1 MAKQV
6 AVLAVNPVNGMGL
19 FTYLESF
26 FEHGIP
32 FRTFAVADTP
42 HIKTNSGIVLT
53 LDDTIARLKGH
64 ESEYDAL
71 VFACGDAI
79 PRFAEQASASYNQDM
94 MAVIHAFAAADKLLI
109 GHCAAA
115 LIFEKCNAIAGRQ
128 VAVHPL
134 AKPAIRQAIPTDAA
148 IQVDGRIL
156 TARDEKEL
164 PALIPH
170 LLEALR

>member
-1 MAKQV
+1 MTKKV

-26 FEHGIP
+26 FENKIP
-32 FRTFAVADTP
+32 FRTFSVADTP
-42 HIKTNSGIVLT
+42 HIKTNSGVSLT
-53 LDDTIARLKGH
+53 LDDTIDRLKGH

-79 PRFAEQASASYNQDM
+79 PRFAEQVSASYNQDM
-94 MAVIHAFAAADKLLI
+94 LAVIRTFGAAGKLLV

-115 LIFEKCNAIAGRQ
+115 LMFEKCDTIRGCK

-134 AKPAIRQAIPTDAA
+134 AKPAIRQGIPTDAA
-148 IQVDGRIL
+148 FEIDGRIL

-164 PALIPH
+164 PTLIPH
-170 LLEALR
+170 LLDMLR